1 MTTSETD
8 QRLLLEIKGDLGE
21 TYGVVREVRHQ
32 LAEHRHEDRDRLD
45 RIDTRLGTI
54 EHRQAEAIGAAR
66 ARERGEVRRA
76 GIVAALVAGAIS
88 VLGEFVHNW
97 WPGR

>member
-45 RIDTRLGTI
+45 RIDTRLGT
-54 EHRQAEAIGAAR
+54 RPRRSVPRVPASAAR
-66 ARERGEVRRA
+66 
-76 GIVAALVAGAIS
+76 
-88 VLGEFVHNW
+88 
-97 WPGR
+97 